1 MAHIEVDLTDVK
13 ELTKD
18 LQVCPQM
25 IRQATASAL
34 NRTLTFVGAETK
46 RQVKQEY
53 AVTKSIQ
60 KAFTKKKA
68 TQNDLTAIAMYTDK
82 PIPMFVFKHTYARNH
97 QRSPITITIKKSNG
111 RKTHDGS
118 NPALFA
124 AYDRGKSKKIMLRES
139 GQKNIRTAYTLSI
152 PQMVANDD
160 VYKVIAEKAEPYFYK
175 RLEHEIDWRIKK
187 L

>member
-1 MAHIEVDLTDVK
+1 MAYVTVDLTDVK
-13 ELTKD
+13 DLVKD

-46 RQVKQEY
+46 RQVQEEY

-60 KAFTKKKA
+60 KAFTKKRA
-68 TQNDLTAIAMYTDK
+68 TQSDLTAEAIYTDK
-82 PIPMFVFKHTYARNH
+82 SIPMFVFKHTVAQNQY
-97 QRSPITITIKKSNG
+97 RSPVTITIKKSNG
-111 RKTHDGS
+111 KQTHNGS
-118 NPALFA
+118 NPALF
-124 AYDRGKSKKIMLRES
+124 RGYGKKIMRRES
-139 GQKNIRTAYTLSI
+139 GEKNIRTAYTLSI

-160 VYKVIAEKAEPYFYK
+160 VYKVIAEKAESHFYK
-175 RLEHEIDWRIKK
+175 RFEHEVDWRMKK